1 MRFAL
6 ILLCLLGITG
16 AALAVPGADER
27 REKAAALLQAI
38 YDYDVMVIELYD
50 AAGALQHCYTLSH
63 SQAEE
68 VAQVLVPLKAADSP
82 AEAESTPRCLLR
94 IRTIHG
100 TYFSFEL
107 HDISPDAGANYCLP
121 LVEYD
126 RLQGVLLELGI

>member
-16 AALAVPGADER
+16 AALAVPQADER

-82 AEAESTPRCLLR
+82 AEAEIGRA
-94 IRTIHG
+94 H
-100 TYFSFEL
+100 
-107 HDISPDAGANYCLP
+107 
-121 LVEYD
+121 V
-126 RLQGVLLELGI
+126 